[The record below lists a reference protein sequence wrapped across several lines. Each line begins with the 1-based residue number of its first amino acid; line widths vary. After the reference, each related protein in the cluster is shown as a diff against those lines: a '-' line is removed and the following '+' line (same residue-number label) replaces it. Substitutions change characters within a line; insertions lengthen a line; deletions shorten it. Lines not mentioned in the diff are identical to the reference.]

1 MLTRDTLVALGCA
14 AALIFVAGLEVGR
27 RAVSVVV
34 SVEPA
39 ACAPVPSDQVC
50 ACVQPPPKKRKSA

>member
-1 MLTRDTLVALGCA
+1 MTRDTIVGLGCA

-50 ACVQPPPKKRKSA
+50 ACVQPPKKRKSA